1 MRGNFAMVR
10 SAFIVAL
17 PIALLALT
25 PPASAEDD
33 IAGALLG
40 AGTGAVTGGLAT
52 GRLSGAFAGA
62 IVGGYAGSIIG
73 SEAEHRRGH
82 YWWHGDC
89 YRRVRGG
96 FARVSRRYCY

>member
-1 MRGNFAMVR
+1 MVR

-17 PIALLALT
+17 LSVLLAT
-25 PPASAEDD
+25 AQTASAEDD

-40 AGTGAVTGGLAT
+40 AGTGAVNGGMAT
-52 GRLSGAFAGA
+52 GRVSGAISGA
-62 IVGGYAGSIIG
+62 IVGGYAGAIIG
-73 SEAEHRRGH
+73 SEAEHRRGY